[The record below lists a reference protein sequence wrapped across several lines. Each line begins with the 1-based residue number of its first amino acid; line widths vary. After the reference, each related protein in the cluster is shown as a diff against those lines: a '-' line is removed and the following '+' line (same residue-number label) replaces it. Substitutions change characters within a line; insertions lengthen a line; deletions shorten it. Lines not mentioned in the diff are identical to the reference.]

1 MSLSWFFLPSA
12 FNQCP
17 FIFIFIHL
25 LSVSCCIHSSAWWVS
40 YLVEN
45 EQFVPWRFQLF
56 GSLRDSSLE
65 YQWGGKKWSQEKKRK
80 YQGFFSN
87 KVLFQGKGLLEL
99 SSLTT
104 EKKQTKSK
112 RLLKEICNFI
122 HLHHFQDRFIAVLI
136 LPDMLEEKKKY
147 WKEIVLL
154 LHTGQMTML
163 FQKSMRKPAM
173 SPFFVLVIFWWGT

>member
-1 MSLSWFFLPSA
+1 MSLSWFFFPSP

-65 YQWGGKKWSQEKKRK
+65 YQWGEWKVKSGKKRK
-80 YQGFFSN
+80 CWGFFPN
-87 KVLFQGKGLLEL
+87 KVLFQGKGLLEI

-104 EKKQTKSK
+104 GNKQEQKVVERGLQFHTFASLSGQIYCSSNFARYAWREKNNIERRSCFSSTLNKWLCSF
-112 RLLKEICNFI
+112 RRIWE
-122 HLHHFQDRFIAVLI
+122 
-136 LPDMLEEKKKY
+136 
-147 WKEIVLL
+147 
-154 LHTGQMTML
+154 
-163 FQKSMRKPAM
+163 PAM
-173 SPFFVLVIFWWGT
+173 SLFIVLVIFWWGT